1 MIPYLTN
8 LEQLNKLLSFL
19 VKYKE
24 IYKYIY
30 GASLWRY
37 FVSCVKCN
45 VDIQFNFLC
54 PFKEWFHQKINK
66 QKSDFTS
73 KEDTKRENT
82 MGKDLGKNTI
92 QGNGLVK
99 GAVKLDQREV
109 LYLIFILK
117 IYFDFDT

>member
-1 MIPYLTN
+1 M
-8 LEQLNKLLSFL
+8 
-19 VKYKE
+19 
-24 IYKYIY
+24 
-30 GASLWRY
+30 
-37 FVSCVKCN
+37 
-45 VDIQFNFLC
+45 DIQFNFLC

-92 QGNGLVK
+92 QGNGMVK